1 MLGADTSTSLSSVY
15 VPGADWMK
23 ENTVSSA
30 HRKRRPMEEC
40 KTGCLCSE
48 DGLVLRQ
55 AASVVSALVPLRSK
69 VGAVFGSLFT
79 QEKMCGQLDTVS

>member
-1 MLGADTSTSLSSVY
+1 MVGADTSPSLSSVY

-30 HRKRRPMEEC
+30 ASEEE
-40 KTGCLCSE
+40 THGRVQDGCLGSV

-55 AASVVSALVPLRSK
+55 AASVVSALVPFQSK
-69 VGAVFGSLFT
+69 FRVVFQSFFT
-79 QEKMCGQLDTVS
+79 QEKMCGHLDTVT

>member
-1 MLGADTSTSLSSVY
+1 MY

-30 HRKRRPMEEC
+30 ASEEE
-40 KTGCLCSE
+40 THGRVQDGCLGSV